1 MIRIFNLYV
10 PTRLLVL
17 LGGEVVAICA
27 SFWLAIRIRF
37 GSASDISFYDQHVLW
52 KIVAI
57 AALALICSHYL
68 ELYDLQQLTKPSE
81 TYSRILM
88 LLGIVCLLLAG
99 LTYLF
104 PWFSVGRGVFL
115 IGICIL
121 SLTWMSW
128 RWAYGRLISF
138 PLMREHVY
146 LVGQGDRARRIAE
159 AIRTRGEL
167 GMDIAGWAGETAT
180 EELTRDSLGEVLLET
195 AKKRRVQ
202 RVIVALDDRRSK
214 MPVQELLEL
223 RMRGVLVEDG
233 AALLEKISGQI
244 EVDTLR
250 PSALIFS
257 DGFRLRP
264 KHWLIRDF
272 VSTIWA
278 LSLSLITLP
287 LIPIIALLIK
297 STSPGPVLYRQK
309 RVGFRNRIFN
319 CYKFRTMRADA
330 EADSGP
336 TWACDDDPR
345 VTKIG
350 KFLRV
355 TRIDEIP
362 QLWNVLRGD
371 MEFVGPRPERPEFVE
386 QLSEQIPYYRLRH
399 AVRPGITGWAQVN
412 YKYGNSVEDSKEKLK
427 YDLFYIKNMSLGL
440 DFWILFQTAKT
451 VLFGEG
457 AL

>member
-1 MIRIFNLYV
+1 VIRIFNLYV

-37 GSASDISFYDQHVLW
+37 GSASDITFYDEHVFW

-146 LVGQGDRARRIAE
+146 LVGRGERATRIAE

-167 GMDIAGWAGETAT
+167 GMDIAGWAGEIAT
-180 EELTRDSLGEVLLET
+180 DQLTRDSLGEVLLET
-195 AKKRRVQ
+195 ARKRSVQ
-202 RVIVALDDRRSK
+202 RVIVALDDRRSR

-223 RMRGVLVEDG
+223 RMRGILVEDG

-264 KHWLIRDF
+264 KHWLTRDF

-278 LSLSLITLP
+278 LGLSIMTLP

-297 STSPGPVLYRQK
+297 LTSPGPVLYRQK
-309 RVGFRNRIFN
+309 RVGFRNRVFN
-319 CYKFRTMRADA
+319 CYKFRTMCADA

-345 VTKIG
+345 VTKVG
-350 KFLRV
+350 KFLRA
-355 TRIDEIP
+355 TRLDEIP

-371 MEFVGPRPERPEFVE
+371 MEFVGPRPERPEFIE
-386 QLSEQIPYYRLRH
+386 QLSAQIPYYRLRH
-399 AVRPGITGWAQVN
+399 VVRPGITGWAQVN
-412 YKYGNSVEDSKEKLK
+412 YKYGNSVNDSKEKLK

-440 DFWILFQTAKT
+440 DFWILFQTVKT

>member
-1 MIRIFNLYV
+1 VIRIFNLYV

-17 LGGEVVAICA
+17 LGGEIVAICA

-37 GSASDISFYDQHVLW
+37 GDASDITFYDEHILW
-52 KIVAI
+52 KIVAV
-57 AALALICSHYL
+57 AALTLICSHYL
-68 ELYDLQQLTKPSE
+68 ELYDLQRLTRPSE

-99 LTYLF
+99 LTYIF

-121 SLTWMSW
+121 SLTWMFW

-146 LVGQGDRARRIAE
+146 LVGQGERARRIAE
-159 AIRTRGEL
+159 AIRTRSEL
-167 GMDIAGWAGETAT
+167 GMDMAGWAGETT
-180 EELTRDSLGEVLLET
+180 GDPLTRDSLGEILLET
-195 AKKRRVQ
+195 ARKRSVR
-202 RVIVALDDRRSK
+202 RVIVALDDRRSR

-233 AALLEKISGQI
+233 AGLLEKISGQI
-244 EVDTLR
+244 EVDTLH

-272 VSTIWA
+272 VSTILA
-278 LSLSLITLP
+278 LTLSIITLP
-287 LIPIIALLIK
+287 LIPIIMLLIK
-297 STSPGPVLYRQK
+297 ATSPGSVLYKQR
-309 RVGFRNRIFN
+309 RVGYRDKVFN

-330 EADSGP
+330 EADTGP
-336 TWACDDDPR
+336 TWASDDDPR
-345 VTKIG
+345 VTKVG
-350 KFLRV
+350 RFLRH
-355 TRIDEIP
+355 TRLDEIP

-371 MEFVGPRPERPEFVE
+371 MEFVGPRPERPEFIE
-386 QLSEQIPYYRLRH
+386 RLSRAIPYYRLRH
-399 AVRPGITGWAQVN
+399 VVRPGITGWAQIN
-412 YKYGNSVEDSKEKLK
+412 YRYGNSVEDAKEKLK

-440 DFWILFQTAKT
+440 DFWILFQTVKT

>member
-17 LGGEVVAICA
+17 LGGEIVTICA
-27 SFWLAIRIRF
+27 SFWLAILIRF
-37 GSASDISFYDQHVLW
+37 GGQSDITFYDERVFW

-57 AALALICSHYL
+57 AALALVCSHYL

-99 LTYLF
+99 LTYVF

-121 SLTWMSW
+121 SLTWMFW

-146 LVGQGDRARRIAE
+146 LLGQGDRARQIAQ

-167 GMDIAGWAGETAT
+167 GMDMDGWAGEIAS
-180 EELTRDSLGEVLLET
+180 ESLTRDSLGEVLLET
-195 AKKRRVQ
+195 ARRGAVQ
-202 RVIVALDDRRSK
+202 RVIVALDDRRSR

-223 RMRGVLVEDG
+223 RMRGVLIEDG
-233 AALLEKISGQI
+233 ATLLEKITGQI
-244 EVDTLR
+244 DVDSLH

-272 VSTIWA
+272 VSTILALA
-278 LSLSLITLP
+278 LSLVTLP
-287 LIPIIALLIK
+287 LIPIIVLLIK
-297 STSPGPVLYRQK
+297 LTSPGPALYRQK
-309 RVGFRNRIFN
+309 RVGFRNRVFN

-336 TWACDDDPR
+336 TWALDDDPR
-345 VTKIG
+345 VTHIG
-350 KFLRV
+350 KFLRM
-355 TRIDEIP
+355 TRLDEIP

-371 MEFVGPRPERPEFVE
+371 MEFVGPRPERPEFIE
-386 QLSEQIPYYRLRH
+386 RLSEQIPYYRLRH
-399 AVRPGITGWAQVN
+399 VVRPGITGWAQVN
-412 YKYGNSVEDSKEKLK
+412 YKYGNTVDDSKEKLK

-440 DFWILFQTAKT
+440 DFWILFQTVKT

>member
-1 MIRIFNLYV
+1 VIRIFNLYV

-17 LGGEVVAICA
+17 LGGEIVAICA

-37 GSASDISFYDQHVLW
+37 GDVSDITFYDEHVLW
-52 KIVAI
+52 KIAAV

-68 ELYDLQQLTKPSE
+68 ELYDWQHLTKPSE

-99 LTYLF
+99 LIYVF
-104 PWFSVGRGVFL
+104 PRFSVGRGVFL

-121 SLTWMSW
+121 SITWMSW
-128 RWAYGRLISF
+128 RWAYARLISF
-138 PLMREHVY
+138 PLMRERVY
-146 LVGQGDRARRIAE
+146 LVGQGERARRIAE

-167 GMDIAGWAGETAT
+167 GMDMSGWAGETAT
-180 EELTRDSLGEVLLET
+180 ESLTRDSLGEILLET
-195 AKKRRVQ
+195 AKKHAVQ
-202 RVIVALDDRRSK
+202 RVIVALDDRRSR

-233 AALLEKISGQI
+233 ATLLEKISGQI

-257 DGFRLRP
+257 DGFHLRP

-272 VSTIWA
+272 VSTILA
-278 LSLSLITLP
+278 LTLSIITLP
-287 LIPIIALLIK
+287 LIPIIVLLIK
-297 STSPGPVLYRQK
+297 LTSPGPVLYRQK
-309 RVGFRNRIFN
+309 RVGFRNKVFN

-336 TWACDDDPR
+336 TWALDDDPR

-350 KFLRV
+350 RFLRM
-355 TRIDEIP
+355 TRLDEIP

-371 MEFVGPRPERPEFVE
+371 MEFVGPRPERPEFIE

-399 AVRPGITGWAQVN
+399 VVRPGITGWAQIN
-412 YKYGNSVEDSKEKLK
+412 YKYGNSVRDSKEKLK

-440 DFWILFQTAKT
+440 DFWIVFATIKT
-451 VLFGEG
+451 VLFRDGS
-457 AL
+457 L